1 MREPPMDTP
10 PKPTHLP
17 DWASDELPLLTET
30 VDEPAIPLL
39 SDPLPEAPLLREP
52 ALREPALREPLLR
65 DPQLAEPPE
74 SLPPAAGREQPL
86 PTLRPAGD
94 ALRHEP
100 LAQIEREL
108 HAAAQLI
115 MQEVIDDYMLQ
126 IEAELHRRLEEHLA
140 SILRAGRR

>member
-1 MREPPMDTP
+1 MMDTP
-10 PKPTHLP
+10 PKPSHLP
-17 DWASDELPLLTET
+17 EWASDELPLLTET
-30 VDEPAIPLL
+30 VGEPAIPLL
-39 SDPLPEAPLLREP
+39 SEPLPEAPLLREP
-52 ALREPALREPLLR
+52 P
-65 DPQLAEPPE
+65 
-74 SLPPAAGREQPL
+74 AGREP
-86 PTLRPAGD
+86 PPPVLRPAGD

-115 MQEVIDDYMLQ
+115 MQEVIDDYMLK

>member
-1 MREPPMDTP
+1 MDTP

-52 ALREPALREPLLR
+52 TLRE
-65 DPQLAEPPE
+65 PQLAEPPE

>member
-52 ALREPALREPLLR
+52 TLRE
-65 DPQLAEPPE
+65 PQLAEPPE